1 MRKLVLV
8 LIAFIAVVTFIRAYD
23 NSDRVMPAEL
33 NNVELSTGENTS
45 PVTE

>member
-8 LIAFIAVVTFIRAYD
+8 LLAFIAVVTFIRAYD
-23 NSDRVMPAEL
+23 NSERVMPAEL
-33 NNVELSTGENTS
+33 SNVELNTGENTS